1 MSLATDPRGTPVPVD
16 SSRFHAWPLW
26 MSAAGLLGMV
36 GTLFTDQRP
45 AGEQRSTDHT
55 VSVADIPELDHLPFR
70 IGGLGGFLCVA
81 ALLVFAAVWRRR
93 VSQRYDWSIGASVVS
108 FGAVAAAGAL
118 TLAYGWKGALGNY
131 LHGAIE
137 EGSYDD
143 AGLYTYYVMNDFS
156 PFIAAL
162 PLAIALGGVAWMG
175 LREGLVSRGPA
186 VLAGLVCVLA
196 FAAVAATGVPGLP
209 FIALPGFVLVGI
221 WLSLSRSRIVQEDL
235 S

>member
-16 SSRFHAWPLW
+16 SPRFRAWPLW

-45 AGEQRSTDHT
+45 AGEASGDYT
-55 VSVADIPELDHLPFR
+55 VSVRDIPDLDHLPFR
-70 IGGLGGFLCVA
+70 IGGFGGFLCVA
-81 ALLVFAAVWRRR
+81 ALLVFAAVWRRH
-93 VSQRYDWSIGASVVS
+93 VSQRYDWSIGASIVS
-108 FGAVAAAGAL
+108 FGAVAAAGTL

-137 EGSYDD
+137 EGTYDD

-162 PLAIALGGVAWMG
+162 PLAVALGGIAWMG
-175 LREGLVSRGPA
+175 LREGLVTRGPA
-186 VLAGLVCVLA
+186 VLAGLVCLLA
-196 FAAVAATGVPGLP
+196 FVAVAATGVPGLP
-209 FIALPGFVLVGI
+209 FVALPGFVLVGS
-221 WLSLSRSRIVQEDL
+221 WLSLSRSRIVKEDL